1 MPRGRRWVADTTP
14 LTQAASQPGP
24 GTVAFP
30 TEEAPMRRA
39 QTNAPTLKLITD
51 TTAGRRQAGIDGSP
65 IVNLT
70 IQADDRLLLTVVE
83 AARRLEVSRS
93 LLYELIAAGEIES
106 IHVGR
111 LRRIPADALSDYVD
125 RRRDEGPEPAA

>member
-1 MPRGRRWVADTTP
+1 MAR
-14 LTQAASQPGP
+14 
-24 GTVAFP
+24 
-30 TEEAPMRRA
+30 E
-39 QTNAPTLKLITD
+39 QTNARTLKLITA
-51 TTAGRRQAGIDGSP
+51 TTTGRRQSGVEGLP

-70 IQADDRLLLTVVE
+70 LQPDDRLLLTVVE

-111 LRRIPADALSDYVD
+111 LRRVPADALTDYVNRKRPQHPD
-125 RRRDEGPEPAA
+125 SAA